1 MQGQSRL
8 DPSTWRPQTRIAA
21 NIASL
26 RQLRAFNDTGGIAVN
41 FDVMRAVAPDIALVG
56 SQSETLSL
64 WEIRSASGF
73 VTKPKFNADLVTIR
87 FVTDGVITYR
97 HRSGTYQGSPT
108 HATLV
113 GFDDLS
119 EVQTSEA
126 FGAVAGTIA
135 VTVLEAS
142 QAALTG
148 GEHRALPPLEPV
160 AEIATPGLTALFCT
174 VRQVQRQIREAHP
187 GSDFTFHLIQEI
199 LGYQL
204 LSSWPKRT
212 PPTLVRTPDVPS
224 RSLRCALDYIEAN
237 LSVPLTLADI
247 AAAAGISVRA
257 LQDKFRREFGRTPV
271 QFITDERLARV
282 HRDLSSARNGDL
294 SVADIARR
302 WGFAHMSDFGQRYRR
317 AYGRP
322 PSETRRGARSGH

>member
-1 MQGQSRL
+1 MQGQPRL
-8 DPSTWRPQTRIAA
+8 DPSTWRPQTRLAA

-64 WEIRSASGF
+64 WETRSASGF

-87 FVTDGVITYR
+87 FVTAGQITYR
-97 HRSGTYQGSPT
+97 HRRGTYQGSPT

-126 FGAVAGTIA
+126 FSAVAGTIA
-135 VTVLEAS
+135 VAVLEAS

-160 AEIATPGLTALFCT
+160 AELATPGLMALFCT

-204 LSSWPKRT
+204 LSAWPKRT
-212 PPTLVRTPDVPS
+212 APTLVAAPDIP
-224 RSLRCALDYIEAN
+224 
-237 LSVPLTLADI
+237 PP
-247 AAAAGISVRA
+247 
-257 LQDKFRREFGRTPV
+257 QP
-271 QFITDERLARV
+271 
-282 HRDLSSARNGDL
+282 
-294 SVADIARR
+294 ARR
-302 WGFAHMSDFGQRYRR
+302 ARLHRGQPLGPADARRHRGRSRDQRARASGQVPPGARPDAGPVHHRR
-317 AYGRP
+317 APRTRASRPVVGPQRRPVGRRHRAALGLRAYERFRAALP
-322 PSETRRGARSGH
+322 ARLWAGALGDAPRRPRA